1 MRGAWIIALKDLR
14 SDGRSRE
21 VVPAMVFFSI
31 ALVFV
36 FSFAL
41 PPGAGRAPLPLPQ
54 AGAAA
59 VRDIAGTI
67 LWISILFAAITGF
80 GRNAAAEREGSR
92 IEGLLLTPMDPA
104 AIFVG
109 KAMANFV
116 FLVMV
121 ELVVIP
127 VSVLF
132 IDLPVSAVIP
142 DLLPVVLMADIG
154 MAAVGTLFA
163 AASQYAR
170 ARALILPLLLLPA
183 LLPIVLAASRLTSTA
198 LVVGDFKGEARW
210 FILMAVFDVA
220 FCAIGAVT
228 FEFVIQE

>member
-1 MRGAWIIALKDLR
+1 
-14 SDGRSRE
+14 
-21 VVPAMVFFSI
+21 MVFFSI

-41 PPGAGRAPLPLPQ
+41 PPGAGRAPLPVPQ

-59 VRDIAGTI
+59 VKEIAGTI

-80 GRNAAAEREGSR
+80 GRNAAAEKEGSR
-92 IEGLLLTPMDPA
+92 IEGLLLTPLDPA

-109 KAMANFV
+109 KAMANFA
-116 FLVMV
+116 FLLMV
-121 ELVVIP
+121 EVAVIP
-127 VSVLF
+127 LFILF
-132 IDLPVSAVIP
+132 IDLPVKA
-142 DLLPVVLMADIG
+142 LLPHLVPVLLMTNIG

-183 LLPIVLAASRLTSTA
+183 LLPIVLAASRLTSAA
-198 LVVGDFKGEARW
+198 LVAGDFRGEGRW
-210 FILMAVFDVA
+210 FILMAVFDGA

-228 FEFVIQE
+228 FEFVVQE

>member
-1 MRGAWIIALKDLR
+1 MIVAMKDLR

-21 VVPAMVFFSI
+21 IAPAMIFFSI

-41 PPGAGRAPLPLPQ
+41 PPGAGRAPLPVPQ

-59 VRDIAGTI
+59 VREMAGSF

-80 GRNAAAEREGSR
+80 GRNAAAEREGSN
-92 IEGLLLTPMDPA
+92 IEGLLLTPLDPSEIYA
-104 AIFVG
+104 G
-109 KAMANFV
+109 KAMANFA

-127 VSVLF
+127 VFILF
-132 IDLPVSAVIP
+132 IDLPVKA
-142 DLLPVVLMADIG
+142 LLPELIPVVLMADIG

-183 LLPIVLAASRLTSTA
+183 LLPIVLAASRLTSAA
-198 LVVGDFKGEARW
+198 LVVGDFGGEGRW
-210 FILMAVFDVA
+210 FILMAVFDVV
-220 FCAIGAVT
+220 FCTIGAVT